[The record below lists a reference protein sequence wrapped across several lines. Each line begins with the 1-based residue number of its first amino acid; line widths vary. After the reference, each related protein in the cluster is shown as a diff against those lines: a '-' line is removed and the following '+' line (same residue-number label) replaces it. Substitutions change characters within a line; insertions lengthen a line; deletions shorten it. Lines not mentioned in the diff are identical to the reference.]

1 MIVGCG
7 CKGSGA
13 VLVTFALSRVKS
25 SRSLLR
31 DLSDADHNLS
41 GRDGFYRGN
50 KLIGSRVE
58 D

>member
-1 MIVGCG
+1 MIVSYGCE
-7 CKGSGA
+7 GSGA
-13 VLVTFALSRVKS
+13 MLVSFTLSRVEPCL
-25 SRSLLR
+25 SLIR
-31 DLSDADHNLS
+31 NLSDTDHDLS

>member
-1 MIVGCG
+1 
-7 CKGSGA
+7 
-13 VLVTFALSRVKS
+13 VLVSFTLSRVES
-25 SRSLLR
+25 CLSLLR
-31 DLSDADHNLS
+31 DLSDADHDLS